1 MSLLW
6 KGDFDSFVDS
16 LLIIKDQVEV
26 QNQHVSDI
34 RRHSF
39 INTNPDYKPPPVND
53 YLNTELM
60 GTVTSLHNRSRFLL
74 KTSKKA
80 LMPKYTSPSKDVNV
94 ELAKGFA
101 YNNGTPNPSLINNFE
116 KSPIDND
123 RLVIMDQILQDGQL
137 EGIIYAMETTGK
149 VPREIV
155 LKDNRIKDSQLAK
168 ILHATTNKLQSLV
181 YSQKSNV
188 IGKESFEVLKHLC
201 VDNGLQSLKL
211 IGSSVSDNDAF
222 LDFLKHLV
230 KNCKLRSLTLSSLYL
245 S

>member
-1 MSLLW
+1 
-6 KGDFDSFVDS
+6 
-16 LLIIKDQVEV
+16 
-26 QNQHVSDI
+26 
-34 RRHSF
+34 
-39 INTNPDYKPPPVND
+39 
-53 YLNTELM
+53 
-60 GTVTSLHNRSRFLL
+60 
-74 KTSKKA
+74 
-80 LMPKYTSPSKDVNV
+80 
-94 ELAKGFA
+94 
-101 YNNGTPNPSLINNFE
+101 
-116 KSPIDND
+116 
-123 RLVIMDQILQDGQL
+123 
-137 EGIIYAMETTGK
+137 METTGK